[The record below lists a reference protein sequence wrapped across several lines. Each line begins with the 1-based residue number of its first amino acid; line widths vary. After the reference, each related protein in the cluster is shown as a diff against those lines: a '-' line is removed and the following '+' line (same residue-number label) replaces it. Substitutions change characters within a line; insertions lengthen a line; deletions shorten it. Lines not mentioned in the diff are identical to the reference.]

1 MRARTTMADMA
12 VVYRRPAG
20 VMRQS
25 VKPQLA
31 SWDRAAHPSQV
42 KLARF
47 LGTWTPSPGRY
58 RRRCAAGLPPS

>member
-1 MRARTTMADMA
+1 MTHMAT
-12 VVYRRPAG
+12 VYRRPAG
-20 VMRQS
+20 VMRHS

-47 LGTWTPSPGRY
+47 LAHVDAIAGPVLATVRGRM
-58 RRRCAAGLPPS
+58 RPN

>member
-1 MRARTTMADMA
+1 MIHMAM
-12 VVYRRPAG
+12 VYRRPVG

-31 SWDRAAHPSQV
+31 SWDRAGHPSQV

-47 LGTWTPSPGRY
+47 LAHVADLVSWVFDPPQKSPE
-58 RRRCAAGLPPS
+58 

>member
-1 MRARTTMADMA
+1 MTDMA

-31 SWDRAAHPSQV
+31 SWDRAGHPSQV
-42 KLARF
+42 KLAR
-47 LGTWTPSPGRY
+47 LRAHVDAIAGPVPATGAGVG
-58 RRRCAAGLPPS
+58 AAGLLPS